1 MITIFIEGFLNKY
14 SYHLIEVA
22 AQLLIFNLDQ
32 RERETLTNAELRAQT
47 HTLINIVI
55 EMLPL
60 SAYKKNT
67 IVKIKNTLDSISIY
81 CDIPLFEI

>member
-1 MITIFIEGFLNKY
+1 MREALNKY
-14 SYHLIEVA
+14 SYHLIEVVT
-22 AQLLIFNLDQ
+22 QLLIFNLDQ

-60 SAYKKNT
+60 SAYKKKYNC
-67 IVKIKNTLDSISIY
+67 KIKNTLDSISIY
-81 CDIPLFEI
+81 CDIPLSKSNI